1 MNERHVMTS
10 TTGLIDRYQDY
21 RVRRWLV
28 QEQRTAGMLKSWRP
42 QRRRRLLVIGVT
54 VALVGL
60 AVAGVLCA
68 FDLQVVPIAVAMV
81 SLLLFLPTW
90 TMLRIASGG
99 QDHAPEQM
107 LDEWEIA
114 ERNKARSVGLALTQ
128 SLTMPGLFFLIWTSA
143 IDPGADAYR
152 TAYAGGLMVLAAVMA
167 GGCAPAMIIG
177 WTRPDPEP
185 EP

>member
-1 MNERHVMTS
+1 MTS
-10 TTGLIDRYQDY
+10 ATGLIDRYQDY

-42 QRRRRLLVIGVT
+42 QRRRRLLVIGTVT
-54 VALVGL
+54 ALAGVAI
-60 AVAGVLCA
+60 AGVLCA
-68 FDLQVVPIAVAMV
+68 FDLQVVPVVIATI
-81 SLLLFLPTW
+81 SLLLFLPAW

-99 QDHAPEQM
+99 QDYAPEQM
-107 LDEWEIA
+107 LDEFEIA

-128 SLTMPGLFFLIWTSA
+128 SLTLPGLFFLIGASA
-143 IDPGADAYR
+143 IDPEADAYR
-152 TAYAGGLMVLAAVMA
+152 TAYAGGLMLLAAIMA

>member
-1 MNERHVMTS
+1 MTS
-10 TTGLIDRYQDY
+10 ATGLIDRYQDY

-42 QRRRRLLVIGVT
+42 LRRRRLLVIGT
-54 VALVGL
+54 ATALAGVAI
-60 AVAGVLCA
+60 AGVLCA
-68 FDLQVVPIAVAMV
+68 FDLQVVPVVLATI
-81 SLLLFLPTW
+81 SLLLFLPAW

-99 QDHAPEQM
+99 QDYAPEQM
-107 LDEWEIA
+107 LDEFEIA

-128 SLTMPGLFFLIWTSA
+128 SLTLPGLFFLIGASA
-143 IDPGADAYR
+143 IAPEATAYR
-152 TAYAGGLMVLAAVMA
+152 TAYAGGLMLLAAIMA

>member
-1 MNERHVMTS
+1 MTS
-10 TTGLIDRYQDY
+10 TTGLLDRYQNY
-21 RVRRWLV
+21 RVKRWLV

-42 QRRRRLLVIGVT
+42 QRRRRQLVVGVV
-54 VALVGL
+54 VALAGL

-68 FDLQVVPIAVAMV
+68 FDLRNVSITVAMIALV
-81 SLLLFLPTW
+81 LFLPAW

-99 QDHAPEQM
+99 QDHAPAEM
-107 LDEWEIA
+107 LDEFEIA

-128 SLTMPGLFFLIWTSA
+128 SLTMPGLFFLIFA
-143 IDPGADAYR
+143 GAFAPEADAYR
-152 TAYAGGLMVLAAVMA
+152 TAYAGGLMLLAAIMT

-177 WTRPDPEP
+177 WTRPDPDP